1 MAKRSNREIVLLST
15 SLFMVVA
22 VLLFAVIRA
31 RQGDWA
37 LATVDFVISLAMA
50 GIFIYVYKTGKTNIP
65 NHVIAFVV
73 IGSLVSVIWLKGPS
87 HLFWLYPALI
97 AIYYLF
103 PIKIAIITS
112 ACLSISLPLLTFDA
126 LGIEDFLIIVGTL
139 AITNIF
145 SFIFMRAIGRQ
156 HQNLLDQGKISRL
169 RNRTLELIVGSG
181 NLSDILNSIV
191 NSVELEYNDMMC
203 SILLLDE
210 SGQRLLLGAGP
221 SLPDFYN
228 KAIDGVEIGEG
239 VGSCGTAAFRG
250 ERVVVEDIATHPY
263 WAAWK
268 GLAEEAKLGS
278 CWSEPITN
286 STGKALGT
294 FAIYHSEKCT
304 PKQHDFEII
313 EQFAHLASISI
324 EKERASQRIWQQA
337 NFDDLTG
344 LFNRNMMHEQLKQA
358 LIRAQRNDLQV
369 VVAFL
374 DLDNFKDV
382 NDTLGHDA
390 GDLLLK
396 ETASRIKACIR
407 ENDTVARLGGDEFV
421 IIMADIDDIEG
432 VERAA
437 ITVLESLSTPYQIN
451 EDVVHSSVSIGL
463 TVYPDDALSSE
474 ELLKNADQA
483 MYGAKNMGRN
493 SYRYFTES
501 MRDRALNRMRL
512 TQDLRQAIDND
523 EFFIVYQPIVNLAT
537 GEIHKAEALLRW
549 RHPERGLVSP
559 ADFVPLAEET
569 GLIINISDWM
579 FDEILSLVSDLRQS
593 NHPDF
598 QVSINTSPI
607 QYKQDTG
614 NITKW
619 LSKLQECTDDSCP
632 LAFEITENLLMENKG
647 DLTELL
653 RDLQA
658 SGISIS
664 IDDFGTG
671 YSSLSYLQ
679 NYQADYLKIDIS
691 FVQKLTHKS
700 DDATLCEAIVV
711 MAKKLGIQVVAEGIE
726 TEEQE
731 QILKAMECDFGQG
744 YLLSKPLEAQD
755 LREFLLC
762 SAKGSSKP

>member
-1 MAKRSNREIVLLST
+1 
-15 SLFMVVA
+15 MVVA

-103 PIKIAIITS
+103 PIRTAIITGT
-112 ACLSISLPLLTFDA
+112 CLSIILPLLTFGA

-156 HQNLLDQGKISRL
+156 HQTLLDQGKISRL

-181 NLSDILNSIV
+181 NLTDILNSIV

-493 SYRYFTES
+493 SYRYFTEN

-691 FVQKLTHKS
+691 FVQKLTYQS